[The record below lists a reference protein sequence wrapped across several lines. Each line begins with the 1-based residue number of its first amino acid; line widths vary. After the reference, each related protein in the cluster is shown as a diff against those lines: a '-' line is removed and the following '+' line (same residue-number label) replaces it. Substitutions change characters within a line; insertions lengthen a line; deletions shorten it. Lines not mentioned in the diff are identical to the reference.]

1 MSGFRI
7 TDVAIMGAV
16 TKAPPVLARVY
27 RGSHVE
33 STHRGSLAVADE
45 KGRVLQACGD
55 AALPV
60 YARSA
65 AKPFQAMPLLL
76 AGGEKRYGLGDAEIA
91 LMCASHGGEPGH
103 VRVARE
109 ILRRGGFRPE
119 DLECGAHAPMHD
131 ASARELVRRGEKPTV
146 LHNNCSGKHAGLLL
160 ACKALGLPHAGYTDA
175 AHPLQRR
182 IRTLLARH
190 ADVAESRITV
200 AVDGCNL
207 PVFRLPLSALATAY
221 ARLAAGRQPG
231 EDAPSA
237 AVRARIVK
245 AMLKRPDMV
254 AGTGRFTTDFLAA
267 GRGRWIGKEGAE
279 GVYAV
284 TVLPHGKTG
293 RAFGLVFKLE
303 DGSARPRDA
312 VTLAA
317 LERLGVLPLEIRRAL
332 ATYAEPVVLNARGA
346 EVGRIEADVPIAGSG
361 RRRGG
366 K

>member
-1 MSGFRI
+1 
-7 TDVAIMGAV
+7 MGAV

-27 RGSHVE
+27 RGPHVE
-33 STHRGSLAVADE
+33 SAHRGSLAVVDE
-45 KGRVLQACGD
+45 RGRLLQGCGD
-55 AALPV
+55 TALPV

-76 AGGEKRYGLGDAEIA
+76 AGGEKRFRLGDAEIA
-91 LMCASHGGEPGH
+91 LMCASHGGEPAH
-103 VRVARE
+103 VRLAGE
-109 ILRRGGFRPE
+109 ILKRGGFRPE
-119 DLECGAHAPMHD
+119 DLDCGAHAPMHE

-160 ACKALGLPHAGYTDA
+160 ACRALELPHVGYTDPG
-175 AHPLQRR
+175 HPLQRR
-182 IRTLLARH
+182 IRTILARN
-190 ADVAESRITV
+190 ANVAESRITV

-221 ARLAAGRQPG
+221 ARLVAGRQPG
-231 EDAPSA
+231 EEASSA
-237 AVRARIVK
+237 AVRKRIVR

-254 AGTGRFTTDFLAA
+254 AGTGRFTTDFIAA

-279 GVYAV
+279 GVYALG
-284 TVLPHGKTG
+284 VLAAGKRTK
-293 RAFGLVFKLE
+293 AFGVVFKLE

-332 ATYAEPVVLNARGA
+332 GAYAEPVVLNARGA
-346 EVGRIEADVPIAGSG
+346 EVGRIEADVPIAAAG
-361 RRRGG
+361 RRRVGR
-366 K
+366 

>member
-1 MSGFRI
+1 
-7 TDVAIMGAV
+7 MGAV
-16 TKAPPVLARVY
+16 TKTPPVLARVY
-27 RGSHVE
+27 RGPHVE
-33 STHRGSLAVADE
+33 SSHRGSLAVADE
-45 KGRVLQACGD
+45 KGRLLQGCGD
-55 AALPV
+55 PALPV

-76 AGGEKRYGLGDAEIA
+76 AGGEKRYRLGDAEIA
-91 LMCASHGGEPGH
+91 LLCASHGGEPAH
-103 VRVARE
+103 VRVARDL
-109 ILRRGGFRPE
+109 LRRGGFRPD
-119 DLECGAHAPMHD
+119 DLECGAHAPMHE
-131 ASARELVRRGEKPTV
+131 ASARDLVRRGEKPSV

-160 ACKALGLPHAGYTDA
+160 ACRVLDLPHAGYTEA
-175 AHPLQRR
+175 SHPLQRR

-190 ADVAESRITV
+190 ANIPESAITV

-221 ARLAAGRQPG
+221 ARLVAGRQPG
-231 EDAPSA
+231 EDATSA
-237 AVRARIVK
+237 AVRARIVR
-245 AMLKRPDMV
+245 AMGKRPDMV
-254 AGTGRFTTDFLAA
+254 AGTGRFTTDFMNA

-284 TVLPHGKTG
+284 GVLPRGKAAK
-293 RAFGLVFKLE
+293 AFGLVFKLE

-332 ATYAEPVVLNARGA
+332 AAYAEPIVHNARGA
-346 EVGRIEADVPIAGSG
+346 EVGRIEADVPIAAAS
-361 RRRGG
+361 RRRAG

>member
-1 MSGFRI
+1 
-7 TDVAIMGAV
+7 MGAV

-27 RGSHVE
+27 RGPHVE
-33 STHRGSLAVADE
+33 SAHRGSLAVADE
-45 KGRVLQACGD
+45 KGRLLQGCGD
-55 AALPV
+55 TALPV

-76 AGGEKRYGLGDAEIA
+76 AGGEKRFRLSDAEIA
-91 LMCASHGGEPGH
+91 LMCASHGGEPEH
-103 VRVARE
+103 VRLARE
-109 ILRRGGFRPE
+109 LLRRGGFRPE
-119 DLECGAHAPMHD
+119 DLECGAHAPMHE

-160 ACKALGLPHAGYTDA
+160 ACQALELPHAGYTDPG
-175 AHPLQRR
+175 HPLQRR
-182 IRTLLARH
+182 IRSLLARN
-190 ADVAESRITV
+190 ADIPESSITV

-221 ARLAAGRQPG
+221 ARLVAGRQPG
-231 EDAPSA
+231 EECSAA
-237 AVRARIVK
+237 AVRARLVR

-254 AGTGRFTTDFLAA
+254 AGTGRFTTDFMKA

-284 TVLPHGKTG
+284 AVLPRGKKG
-293 RAFGLVFKLE
+293 KAMGLVFKLE

-332 ATYAEPVVLNARGA
+332 AAYAEPVVLNARGA
-346 EVGRIEADVPIAGSG
+346 EVGRIEADVPIGATG

-366 K
+366 R